1 MTAISLEGEEVAKE
15 ILEKEQKKLEYKAYL
30 AQQIA
35 DKEEKKKMN
44 KQKEAE
50 EDARGMHEYANYY
63 RIGARNQGGG
73 SPIRDREGNLI
84 SQHVP
89 FSS

>member
-1 MTAISLEGEEVAKE
+1 MTAITLEGQDAANEM
-15 ILEKEQKKLEYKAYL
+15 LEKEQKKLEYKAHL

-35 DKEEKKKMN
+35 DKEEKKKIN

-50 EDARGMHEYANYY
+50 EDVRAMHEFANYY
-63 RIGARNQGGG
+63 RIGARNNGGG
-73 SPIRDREGNLI
+73 SPVRDREGNVI